1 MGLFD
6 IISRFSGEGKM
17 TELAETI
24 AARTIDHVWPRVHS
38 RLATLGVNETRGYL
52 RARAAHVIQQQLVE
66 LLRDGVVIKSS
77 SLDRVMQM
85 TLDVLQRQVTAR
97 LAVQHAAKHS
107 VRRAA

>member
-6 IISRFSGEGKM
+6 MISRFSGEGKL

-24 AARTIDHVWPRVHS
+24 AARCLDRVWPRVHS
-38 RLATLGVNETRGYL
+38 RVATLGVNETRGYL
-52 RARAAHVIQQQLVE
+52 RARASHVIQSQIVE
-66 LLRDGVVIKSS
+66 LLREGVAIKSS
-77 SLDRVMQM
+77 SMDRVIQM

-97 LAVQHAAKHS
+97 LAMQHVSKYS